1 VESQPQGRKKTLVKG
16 LAAMMLLGIAGC
28 SQSSPQFLPF
38 GGDDNTVALDP
49 ATGQT
54 CISYQKVATAKAGT
68 NVTGMP
74 YCFDL
79 YSSK

>member
-1 VESQPQGRKKTLVKG
+1 VESQPQVTKKTLVKG
-16 LAAMMLLGIAGC
+16 LAALLLLAVAGC

-38 GGDDNTVALDP
+38 GDNDSAVALDT

-54 CISYQKVATAKAGT
+54 CVSYQKVAATKGGT
-68 NVTGMP
+68 NVTGVP
-74 YCFDL
+74 YCFAL